1 MHALKW
7 SLGFKRAQCSTTSLN
22 GLNAHGSLQSAHIG
36 IFSFVNVCIH
46 FILGNVLVCRCLTFL
61 VDPLAVTLTTVSI
74 KHVNDFILDFVA
86 TELINK
92 LNFLEDED
100 RDAPPS
106 MSTNPFD
113 EPDDD
118 IHPNHL
124 NPFGDPDEE
133 GVFNYVSM

>member
-1 MHALKW
+1 M
-7 SLGFKRAQCSTTSLN
+7 
-22 GLNAHGSLQSAHIG
+22 
-36 IFSFVNVCIH
+36 
-46 FILGNVLVCRCLTFL
+46 
-61 VDPLAVTLTTVSI
+61 
-74 KHVNDFILDFVA
+74 A

-100 RDAPPS
+100 QEAPPA

-124 NPFGDPDEE
+124 NPFGDPDDGTYSSVTIWRQETSKLSLIWWMDIIR
-133 GVFNYVSM
+133 VFGLCPCCQVIMVQVFIL

>member
-1 MHALKW
+1 M
-7 SLGFKRAQCSTTSLN
+7 
-22 GLNAHGSLQSAHIG
+22 
-36 IFSFVNVCIH
+36 
-46 FILGNVLVCRCLTFL
+46 LVY
-61 VDPLAVTLTTVSI
+61 
-74 KHVNDFILDFVA
+74 DFALDFVA

-100 RDAPPS
+100 QETPPA

-124 NPFGDPDEE
+124 NPFEVTGDE
-133 GVFNYVSM
+133 GI